1 MNPDGSFP
9 IPNTDIGIDINV
21 NPDGSLTGEVW
32 IDKGNGPMVIPGEQM
47 MIWQVGYGQYTFENA
62 RGRYGIIVW
71 DSYYG
76 HYETLMISGPNTG
89 TRRILVD

>member
-9 IPNTDIGIDINV
+9 VPGTDVGIDINV

-32 IDKGNGPMVIPGEQM
+32 IDKGNGPIVIPGEQM

-62 RGRYGIIVW
+62 RGHYGIIIW
-71 DSYYG
+71 DPYYG
-76 HYETLMISGPNTG
+76 FYETLMISGPNRG
-89 TRRILVD
+89 TKRILVD